1 MLTCVLCK
9 YNTMYWNNLCEDC
22 TKIQKLMDIYGQ
34 TTIHEF
40 IDKTLKI
47 QEEKMEY
54 RIKKNIND
62 VLKKE

>member
-1 MLTCVLCK
+1 
-9 YNTMYWNNLCEDC
+9 MYWNNLCEDC

-34 TTIHEF
+34 TTIHDF

-47 QEEKMEY
+47 QEDKMDY